1 MIHTPKFPIQLDDK
15 YVWANAETTKEVVH
29 FHLKNLLFTFRGEK
43 LSDPQYGVGIQQYLF
58 EPLREEILN
67 LISDRISEAI
77 RKNLVYIPDFI
88 VDVLPVAENPNAITI
103 KIRYRI
109 PTLIDDGLFTADA
122 TPSSTGGY

>member
-77 RKNLVYIPDFI
+77 RKKLSIH
-88 VDVLPVAENPNAITI
+88 T
-103 KIRYRI
+103 
-109 PTLIDDGLFTADA
+109 
-122 TPSSTGGY
+122 